1 MPSKSA
7 KSTRSASKYFRHQP
21 QPDMCETTSVKII
34 LDELSARHSRPKLKV
49 SVKTLNKYYC
59 YRRGSG
65 TSSAIGLDELDNHVN
80 NEGYRVRVEYGS
92 GSRMELLKTIIESD
106 DCSFPIIAVNP
117 EYFEEQNLRYHTSG
131 ETEMEHVLVVL
142 GVNEGVQFFDPYESF
157 MTKSTH
163 VDEVCNNLS
172 KPTLLRLWDNTV
184 QPRWMVWIE
193 RVEPRLEH
201 YGVSVSE
208 ED

>member
-1 MPSKSA
+1 MTSKSA
-7 KSTRSASKYFRHQP
+7 KSAAKYFRPQP

-34 LDELSARHSRPKLKV
+34 LDELSARHKKPRLKV
-49 SVKTLNKYYC
+49 SIKTLNKYYS

-65 TSSAIGLDELDNHVN
+65 TDSVVGIDELNDHVN
-80 NEGYRVRVEYGS
+80 SQGYRVRVEYGS
-92 GSRMELLKTIIESD
+92 GSTMEILKQIVEKD
-106 DCSFPIIAVNP
+106 DCSFPIISVNHA
-117 EYFEEQNLRYHTSG
+117 YFQEQNLRYKTSG
-131 ETEMEHVLVVL
+131 ETKMEHVLVVL
-142 GVNEGVQFFDPYESF
+142 GVNRDVQFFDPYESF
-157 MTKSTH
+157 LMKSTH
-163 VDEVCNNLS
+163 VDEVCNSLS
-172 KPTLLRLWDNTV
+172 KPKVLNLWDNTV